1 MADARVPAYARSMDA
16 RAAWL
21 VIVGEVVAKDLE
33 RADWR
38 RLPLAPSGDR
48 RPAPGDRIA
57 VLRTHRPAYV
67 ASAVLIGTADVRR
80 DLGDAL
86 ELRHRVVAPTAHEPS
101 LAALR
106 LRVAAGWTHA
116 RLGEL
121 LGLAI
126 PLEDEDHERAE
137 RALLEE
143 AHAFGPA
150 PSRPAH
156 RRPRT
161 PGRRALLV
169 GRLMARRPKNAR

>member
-1 MADARVPAYARSMDA
+1 MAAAPVPAYGRTMVVH
-16 RAAWL
+16 AAWL
-21 VIVGEVVAKDLE
+21 VIVGEVVARNLA

-38 RLPLAPSGDR
+38 RLPLAPSSDR

-67 ASAVLIGTADVRR
+67 ASAALIGTADVRR
-80 DLGDAL
+80 DLGDSL
-86 ELRHRVVAPTAHEPS
+86 EVRHRVVAPTAHEPS
-101 LAALR
+101 LVGLR
-106 LRVAAGWTHA
+106 LRVATSWTHA

-121 LGLAI
+121 LGHAI
-126 PLEDEDHERAE
+126 PLEDKDHERAE
-137 RALLEE
+137 LALLDE

-169 GRLMARRPKNAR
+169 GRLLARRPKNAR

>member
-1 MADARVPAYARSMDA
+1 MDGH
-16 RAAWL
+16 AAWL
-21 VIVGEVVAKDLE
+21 VVIGDIAARDVA

-38 RLPLAPSGDR
+38 RIPLAPSGDG

-67 ASAVLIGTADVRR
+67 QSAVLIGTADVRR

-86 ELRHRVVAPTAHEPS
+86 EVRHRVVAPTGHEPT
-101 LAALR
+101 LTVLG
-106 LRVAAGWTHA
+106 LHVATSWTHE
-116 RLGEL
+116 RLGGL
-121 LGLAI
+121 LGSAI
-126 PLEDEDHERAE
+126 PLDVADHDRIE
-137 RALLEE
+137 RALLDE

-169 GRLMARRPKNAR
+169 GRLMARRAKTAH